1 MGDGLD
7 GEGAGFLD
15 CGRGRDDV
23 EAVDFAWGD
32 IVSLGGLLMQRK
44 LRLLLEQQ
52 DVTPA
57 ACREKERV
65 TYS

>member
-1 MGDGLD
+1 M
-7 GEGAGFLD
+7 
-15 CGRGRDDV
+15 
-23 EAVDFAWGD
+23 
-32 IVSLGGLLMQRK
+32 GGLLMQRK